1 MVKLKLNRE
10 QLYTLCGF
18 TNPAVHEARANH
30 CIEWQEFTELE
41 MLFNLIQ
48 VGEMVSKKYLFTV
61 KHKYNISLK
70 LAEAASLLNYTNV
83 LEQTL
88 DQLSYEH
95 NVMLIIRQA
104 LHFQITNFQRRFY
117 GQPNRQNLLT
127 GGYQSAGGAL
137 ANTARYIGGGAD

>member
-18 TNPAVHEARANH
+18 TNPAVHEARVNR
-30 CIEWQEFTELE
+30 CIAWQEFNELD

-48 VGEMVSKKYLFTV
+48 VGEMVSKRYVFTV
-61 KHKYNISLK
+61 KPKYNISLK
-70 LAEAASLLNYTNV
+70 YTEAASLLSYTNE

-117 GQPNRQNLLT
+117 GQTNRQSLLT
-127 GGYQSAGGAL
+127 GGDQSAGGAL
-137 ANTARYIGGGAD
+137 KNLAG